1 MFRAIPAPNR
11 YLHDKWHSQDLRLH
25 KKKVNNVKPVLDMS
39 APIATRYPIIRA
51 KQEQMQEDR
60 FTEIERENRILLARM
75 TQIMDHDST
84 IYNSKSS
91 LASIKKLNVG
101 HSKRSS
107 STQSKKSLNGDQR
120 KRELNRIVDEN
131 HKFLERLKN
140 KRSAYN
146 VEQCRQ
152 DRIHKESI
160 LKNICRYPHIFR
172 DRDKSVPRKRVPP
185 LLQFPDILK
194 SIKEKSPDRTLLDE
208 EDESLEA
215 VQSQRV
221 IAPSRTTKQGS
232 PMLIRGHEE
241 LDSQRV
247 VLYKKRTRM
256 SGKKVLVEISRN
268 KTRMFIVVI
277 D

>member
-11 YLHDKWHSQDLRLH
+11 YLHEKWHNQDLRLH
-25 KKKVNNVKPVLDMS
+25 KKKVSNVKPVLDMS
-39 APIATRYPIIRA
+39 APVATRYPIIRA
-51 KQEQMQEDR
+51 KQEQMQEER

-75 TQIMDHDST
+75 THILEHDST

-91 LASIKKLNVG
+91 LASIKKVQAA
-101 HSKRSS
+101 SCKRS

-131 HKFLERLKN
+131 HKFLERLKS

-146 VEQCRQ
+146 MEQCRQ

-194 SIKEKSPDRTLLDE
+194 SIKEKSPTRTFLEDE
-208 EDESLEA
+208 EDETLEA
-215 VQSQRV
+215 VQS
-221 IAPSRTTKQGS
+221 
-232 PMLIRGHEE
+232 
-241 LDSQRV
+241 
-247 VLYKKRTRM
+247 
-256 SGKKVLVEISRN
+256 
-268 KTRMFIVVI
+268 
-277 D
+277 